1 MRGFAGNRKPIFFV
15 AVVVVVHF
23 REDPSVLFPHPIRS
37 IDKGRERKR
46 ASLSL
51 TGQRNFSKRRLLLL
65 YSRKRFDEAS
75 PLYLSL
81 SFFSRTGEKALAL
94 PFLGV
99 RKRRISP
106 VLSGGRRVGRWRRSA
121 RRRNWLSH
129 RRVITGYYGVL
140 AGRAA
145 TTDNH
150 SSPRRGEKRDRP
162 ARESRFSTLRSSR
175 RIPGTNATR
184 GKPNEWQYLARRVV
198 GGA

>member
-1 MRGFAGNRKPIFFV
+1 MVSRVIENPSSSSPLSSSSIFEKT
-15 AVVVVVHF
+15 H
-23 REDPSVLFPHPIRS
+23 PSCSHIRFGRS
-37 IDKGRERKR
+37 IDKGRGRKR

-51 TGQRNFSKRRLLLL
+51 TGERNFSKRRGNASMRLLL
-65 YSRKRFDEAS
+65 FI
-75 PLYLSL
+75 SL
-81 SFFSRTGEKALAL
+81 FFFSRTGEKALAL

-184 GKPNEWQYLARRVV
+184 GKPNEWQHLAGRGGGGGVRSH